1 MKKIYS
7 YYESIATANQPE
19 EFTCSNWWKKSW
31 TENGWE
37 PIMLNRTH
45 AQGSPL
51 YNKLIQKI
59 MNCNLGLPPEL
70 AGRFHWFSARYA
82 RLCALHA
89 AGGGWMCDYDVLN
102 KGFKPEQADNTESDG
117 TLQINAGSAY
127 IFYAT
132 KDHLANAIKKI
143 VNSDL
148 CDKKSFFTEDKIL
161 QIKGGLKPICK
172 LLVHAKSKNGVPRS
186 GIMQNSYEK

>member
-7 YYESIATANQPE
+7 YYESIATANQSE
-19 EFTCSNWWKKSW
+19 EFACSNWWKRSW

-37 PIMLNRTH
+37 PVMLNRTH

-59 MNCNLGLPPEL
+59 MNCSLGLPPEL
-70 AGRFHWFSARYA
+70 AGRFHWFTARYS

-102 KGFKPEQADNTESDG
+102 KGFSAQQADNIEIDG
-117 TLQINAGSAY
+117 TLQINTGSAY

-132 KDHLANAIKKI
+132 KDHLSNAIKKM

-148 CDKKSFFTEDKIL
+148 CDKEKFFTEDKIL
-161 QIKGGLKPICK
+161 EIKGGLEEICK
-172 LLVHAKSKNGVPRS
+172 LLIHAKSKNGVPRS
-186 GIMQNSYEK
+186 AIMQASYEK